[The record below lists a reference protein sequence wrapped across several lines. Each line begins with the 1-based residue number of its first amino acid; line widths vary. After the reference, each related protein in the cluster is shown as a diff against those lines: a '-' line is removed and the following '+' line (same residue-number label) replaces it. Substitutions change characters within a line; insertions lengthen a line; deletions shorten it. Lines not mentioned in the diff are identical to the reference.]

1 MPRSFKELK
10 LFWQVEILGKN
21 SKFSWIKLL
30 RRASRSNSSNCLF
43 WLRLSQYLYNSNN
56 RAAKSYGKR
65 INKSLTRKFGVEIM
79 PGAEIDIGLQLG
91 HPIAIVVSRAAR
103 IGKNC
108 SIRQC
113 TTIGLSRKIGSP
125 FIHIGDNVKIGAN
138 TCIIGNNI
146 TIGNNVTIGAA
157 SFVNKNIP
165 SNMTY
170 ITKKESTYQ
179 STNQPIQ
186 QSDDMDE

>member
-1 MPRSFKELK
+1 MPRSLKELK

-21 SKFSWIKLL
+21 SKFSWVKLL
-30 RRASRSNSSNCLF
+30 RRASKSNSSNCLF

-56 RAAKSYGKR
+56 RAVKSYGKR

-113 TTIGLSRKIGSP
+113 TTIGLSHETEAPIIRIGNNVS
-125 FIHIGDNVKIGAN
+125 IGAHTCIMGNNLTIGDNVKIGA
-138 TCIIGNNI
+138 
-146 TIGNNVTIGAA
+146 A
-157 SFVNKNIP
+157 SFVNKDIP
-165 SNMTY
+165 SDVTY
-170 ITKKESTYQ
+170 ITRKTSSYL
-179 STNQPIQ
+179 
-186 QSDDMDE
+186 